1 MSTLFSGLNIAQ
13 RALSAQQLGLEITQ
27 RNVANTN
34 TYGYS
39 RLRVNFE
46 PAVASGVFNVQA
58 GMGVAGATVE
68 SFRDNFI
75 DYRISQ
81 ELQGQGEQQAALDA
95 LQQVEAL
102 FYSTDG
108 EGLQGALSDFFNS
121 FSALAN
127 TPEEL
132 ALRQQVLQQAGILAD
147 EFHGLYDRLKGI
159 QLQEDRLVSDTVAE
173 INSASAEIARLNTEI
188 QLAKGTQS
196 NDESSLRDERQRLLE
211 QLSGLTDISY
221 FEDSMGMTTVT
232 TRQGALLVAGNE
244 SRNLELGQSATTG
257 FLTITQDG
265 IDITSTIR
273 SGKLGGALL
282 VRDTAIPEYLGSLDD
297 MAAALI
303 ERVNQQHAQGDDL
316 AGAPGGNFF
325 VPFVP
330 PALGSN
336 EGAARSI
343 SVAIDDPTEI
353 AAAGRGG
360 GAGSNINANLLAG
373 IKDETLAALGTTPGE
388 FVANLIYRVGAD
400 TRSAADELET
410 QKNLLQQLENQRD
423 VFSGVNLDEEAVNII
438 RYQKAYQAS
447 ARFVTV
453 IDTLTSDLLR
463 MLGG

>member
-102 FYSTDG
+102 FYSTDSK
-108 EGLQGALSDFFNS
+108 GLQGALSDFFNS

-132 ALRQQVLQQAGILAD
+132 ALRQQVLQQAGLLTD
-147 EFHGLYDRLKGI
+147 EFHGLYNRLKGI

-173 INSASAEIARLNTEI
+173 INAASAEIARLNIEI
-188 QLAKGTQS
+188 QVARGTQS
-196 NDESSLRDERQRLLE
+196 NEESSLRDERQRLLE
-211 QLSGLTDISY
+211 KLSGLTDISY
-221 FEDSMGMTTVT
+221 FEDSEGMTTVT
-232 TRQGALLVAGNE
+232 TRQGALLVVGSE
-244 SRNLELGQSATTG
+244 SKNLELGQSATTG
-257 FLTITQDG
+257 FLTIEQDG
-265 IDITSTIR
+265 IDITSTVR
-273 SGKLGGALL
+273 SGKLGGALM
-282 VRDTAIPEYLGSLDD
+282 VRDVAIPEYLGSLDD

-303 ERVNQQHAQGDDL
+303 QRVNQQHALGVDL
-316 AGAPGGNFF
+316 SGNPGGDFF
-325 VPFVP
+325 VPFVQ
-330 PALGSN
+330 PAPGSN

-343 SVAIDDPTEI
+343 SVALDDVTEI
-353 AAAGRGG
+353 AAAGPGG
-360 GAGSNINANLLAG
+360 GPGSNINANLLAG

-400 TRSAADELET
+400 TRSAQDELET

-453 IDTLTSDLLR
+453 IDTLSSDLIQ